1 MFEKKHIDL
10 TDDVVENENETEAQ
24 EEETEMKT
32 GLLAKHKKGILIGVG
47 VAAAAIVGLVAGSRR
62 SNNDFEDC
70 GDLDDEVDTPSD
82 DSSSAE

>member
-32 GLLAKHKKGILIGVG
+32 GFFARHKKGILIGAG
-47 VAAAAIVGLVAGSRR
+47 VAALAAIGGLVAGSRR
-62 SNNDFEDC
+62 SDDFEDYE
-70 GDLDDEVDTPSD
+70 DLDDDVDTPSD